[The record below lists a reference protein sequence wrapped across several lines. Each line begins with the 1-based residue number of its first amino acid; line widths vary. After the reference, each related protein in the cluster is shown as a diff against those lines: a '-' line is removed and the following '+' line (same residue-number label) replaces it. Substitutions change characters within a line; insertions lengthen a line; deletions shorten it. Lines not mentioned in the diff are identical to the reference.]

1 MIGSTEPLSFRH
13 VYTNIA
19 PTMDICKQ
27 LSKRNVPMYI
37 IRILICWYTS
47 QTMYARWNNTLSTGF
62 NVSNGVRQGGIL
74 SPYIFWIYVDELCKM
89 LNNVHV
95 GCFVGTMLVNHL
107 MYADDLVL
115 LSPSAAGL
123 SILLSIYSTYVIEYN
138 VMYNSTK
145 SNVLV
150 FRSKLL
156 KNVHVPEFEI
166 NNTAIDRVGLSMYKY
181 LGHCINDELSDD
193 DDMTRQRNKIYAHGN
208 ALIRKFYMCTE
219 NVKIALFKSYC
230 TTIYTSTLWCKYR
243 RESLQKLCVA
253 YNNIFRKFT
262 HQAWDCRASQMFV
275 WRQLPTC
282 KMLIRRNVYGFMLNE
297 QKSNNL
303 ILNSIVHCDILF
315 TSPLWKHWRLLLYI
329 HPF

>member
-1 MIGSTEPLSFRH
+1 
-13 VYTNIA
+13 
-19 PTMDICKQ
+19 
-27 LSKRNVPMYI
+27 
-37 IRILICWYTS
+37 
-47 QTMYARWNNTLSTGF
+47 
-62 NVSNGVRQGGIL
+62 
-74 SPYIFWIYVDELCKM
+74 M

-123 SILLSIYSTYVIEYN
+123 SILLSICSTYGIEYD

-145 SNVLV
+145 SIVLI

-166 NNTAIDRVGLSMYKY
+166 NNTAIDTV
-181 LGHCINDELSDD
+181 CINDELSDD
-193 DDMTRQRNKIYAHGN
+193 DDMTRQRNKIYAQGN

-230 TTIYTSTLWCKYR
+230 TTLYTSTLWCKYR
-243 RESLQKLCVA
+243 RESLRKLCVA
-253 YNNIFRKFT
+253 YNNIFRKLT
-262 HQAWDCRASQMFV
+262 HQARDCSASQMFV
-275 WRQLPTC
+275 SRQLPTC
-282 KMLIRRNVYGFMLNE
+282 KMLIRRNVYGFMLNV

-303 ILNSIVHCDILF
+303 ILNSIVHCDILI